1 MTNAQLLG
9 DFSIDNYQLYS
20 LGHYPGAVP
29 GNGTVHGEVYRI
41 DNATLAELDALRTR
55 AVTVIEVEANRVT
68 QVKDLANDGYRA
80 IQVTTGA
87 KKANRVTKPEAGHFA
102 KAGVEAGRGL
112 SLLCATS
119 SLCPRQGESALS
131 GASW

>member
-1 MTNAQLLG
+1 MRIFVYGSLRHKQGNSHWMTNAQLLG

-55 AVTVIEVEANRVT
+55 GGEYAR
-68 QVKDLANDGYRA
+68 QL
-80 IQVTTGA
+80 IQTPYGECMDVRLSTTRRWI
-87 KKANRVTKPEAGHFA
+87 KAN
-102 KAGVEAGRGL
+102 
-112 SLLCATS
+112 
-119 SLCPRQGESALS
+119 
-131 GASW
+131 